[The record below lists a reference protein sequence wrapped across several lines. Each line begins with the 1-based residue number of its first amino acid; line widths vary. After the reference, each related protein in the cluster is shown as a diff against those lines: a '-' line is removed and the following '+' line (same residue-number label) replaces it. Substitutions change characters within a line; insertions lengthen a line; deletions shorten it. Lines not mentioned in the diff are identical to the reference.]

1 MVIPEVS
8 EKQKSKRTVEKQ
20 GSPIFAYIDMGT
32 NSFHM
37 IVCHAVPE
45 HDHFEVISRV
55 KHTVPFFRRCLT
67 AHYIDEHAQQ
77 SAMRILQDMCK
88 KARQNGATS
97 IMAVATS
104 AVRESRNGQEFL
116 NHVNSAL
123 GIDAKMIS
131 GREEARLIY
140 LGVLWNMPELSKS
153 FGIIDIGGGSTEI
166 IAGDRVAMSFAES
179 YKLGAARLTEQFFPK
194 NSYSKQ
200 SIARLHNLVHG
211 VIQPAAAHIFSSGQ
225 FSPLIGT
232 SGTIQALARLDQ
244 EMLGKSGSGK
254 DKKDLQ
260 DWKLS
265 RKRLAEYVSQMEE
278 ESLAGKKLSGISSD
292 RSHTILAGAI
302 VLLETM
308 KALSFDEITVCTAAL
323 REGAVID
330 RLLQTGWLTCD
341 LDHHITRR
349 QDSVHYLLH
358 KYQASVDHATH
369 VALLSQ
375 EIFEQTQGYL
385 HNYSKPE
392 EHLLWSAAMLH
403 DVGTFIGRKGHHKH
417 SYYLIKN
424 AGLFGH
430 SEQEIEIIAQI
441 ARYHRGIVPKESH
454 PEFHLLPAEKRKLV
468 EDLASILRLAEALD
482 RSHRQLIDKIEL
494 EFPREG
500 KSKSRQ
506 ISLFLSSKKK
516 SALEAELWAVNEK
529 KYMFEEQFG
538 VKLSPSC

>member
-8 EKQKSKRTVEKQ
+8 EKHKTKRTAERQ

-37 IVCHAVPE
+37 IVCRAVPE

-88 KARQNGATS
+88 KARQNGATN

-116 NHVNSAL
+116 NHVNSVL
-123 GIDAKMIS
+123 DIDAKMIS

-140 LGVLWNMPELSKS
+140 LGVLWNMPELTKS

-166 IAGDRVAMSFAES
+166 IAGDRIAMSFAES

-194 NSYSKQ
+194 HSYSKQ

-225 FSPLIGT
+225 FSQLIGT
-232 SGTIQALARLDQ
+232 SGTIQALARIDQ
-244 EMLGKSGSGK
+244 EILGKSTSK
-254 DKKDLQ
+254 DKKNLQ

-265 RKRLAEYVSQMEE
+265 RKRLANYVKQMEE
-278 ESLAGKKLSGISSD
+278 DSLAGRKFAFISSD

-308 KALSFDEITVCTAAL
+308 EALSFDEITVCTAAL
-323 REGAVID
+323 REGAVVD

-349 QDSVHYLLH
+349 QDSVLYLLH

-369 VALLSQ
+369 VAQFAL
-375 EIFEQTQGYL
+375 EIFRQSKGYL
-385 HNYSKPE
+385 HNYSKSK

-482 RSHRQLIDKIEL
+482 RSHRQLIEKIKL
-494 EFPREG
+494 EFPRG
-500 KSKSRQ
+500 KSR
-506 ISLFLSSKKK
+506 LVTLDLTSKKK
-516 SALEAELWAVNEK
+516 SSALEAELWAINEK
-529 KYMFEEQFG
+529 KNMFEDQFD
-538 VKLSPSC
+538 VKLSTSC